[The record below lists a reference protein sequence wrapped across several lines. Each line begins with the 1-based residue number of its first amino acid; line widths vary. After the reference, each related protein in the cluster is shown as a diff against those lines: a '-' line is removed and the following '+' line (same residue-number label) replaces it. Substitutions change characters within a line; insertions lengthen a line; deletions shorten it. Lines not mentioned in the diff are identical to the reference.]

1 MRIAPNAVSASIV
14 RDSRDAQT
22 SAKAGESSSSS
33 DAASVVKLSIAG
45 TAASSDAG
53 ATSGAT
59 GTTTTRLQ
67 TIRAMLDKGNYPVDL
82 DVLASRIVDD
92 EFVRAGKS

>member
-67 TIRAMLDKGNYPVDL
+67 TIRAMLDKGDYPVDL
-82 DVLASRIVDD
+82 DLLAARIVDD
-92 EFVRAGKS
+92 DVLRAGRS